1 MSAHTIKT
9 NTNIGKAIG
18 NNVVII
24 IIISVITASVS
35 AGRQKPQLTMQKPTS
50 RLSAK
55 ALDLF
60 TSGLNQNF
68 ENNETDCQPATVIIS
83 PIGTSPNLAAVA
95 EALLTLRGLNTLV
108 STPASFGVTA

>member
-18 NNVVII
+18 NNLVII

-35 AGRQKPQLTMQKPTS
+35 AGRQKPTS

-60 TSGLNQNF
+60 TSGLN
-68 ENNETDCQPATVIIS
+68 
-83 PIGTSPNLAAVA
+83 
-95 EALLTLRGLNTLV
+95 
-108 STPASFGVTA
+108 